1 MGTLLQ
7 DIRYGLRGM
16 RRSPVTTAV
25 ATLSLALGIGANT
38 AIFSFVDALILRML
52 PIEDPRALVFFG
64 PATSS
69 GNSDGFPDG
78 SMSLFSYSIYREM
91 AQKNQVFSGV
101 AAVNSFNMNVYG
113 IVDNSGSAE
122 PLNIQLVSGTYFNV
136 LGVKPVAGHVFTG
149 ADDQVLGG
157 HPLAVISY
165 KWWTSRFSGD
175 RSAIGKALKIG
186 NTIYTIVGI
195 ASPGFV
201 GTTLGESQDMWI
213 PLQMADEIE
222 RGPHKINDKL
232 YRSLDIFAR
241 LKPGVSRASANA
253 NVNVILKGI
262 LQDWAGAQPSQEHLL
277 DIQKAS
283 IELEPAGTGK
293 SLLRAQFDKPLWML
307 MALVGLVLL
316 IACANIANLLLARG
330 AMRQREIAVR
340 VALGAG
346 RVRLIRQLLTE
357 SVVLAGIGGA
367 LGILFASWASG
378 ALFKMAT
385 RGPDTVNL
393 DVSLDYH
400 VLGFA
405 FLVCLATV
413 VLFGV
418 VPAMRTADIAPAES
432 LSGGRNGA
440 AGERSSV
447 FGKALIV
454 AQVSLSLVLLISA
467 GLFVRSLVKL
477 TSVETGFQRQ
487 NVLWFSVGSFVT
499 GLTDETHLAS
509 FYRRV
514 EERTSAIP
522 GVQAAS
528 FSVFAFNQGGWSEQ
542 AWADGDSAAPPAERN
557 AWYDA
562 VGPGYFATMGSP
574 ILDGRPIG
582 AQDTATSPRV
592 AVINETMARRF
603 FRGGS
608 PVGKRFGMGDAAHSK
623 DIEVI
628 GVVRDSKYFQLD
640 EGLRAVAYFP
650 YTQYI
655 PEWGVGLYLSNFQ
668 VRFAGN
674 PASIAQSVRDAIAE
688 VNSNAPIRSVQ
699 TLAERVDDS
708 VASQRLVAELS
719 GFFGI
724 LAVFLACIGIY
735 GLMSFAVIRRT
746 HEIGIRMA
754 LGAGRPE
761 VLRMVLREVVMLVGI
776 GLAAGLPVA
785 IAGERWIESL
795 LFGTNPLDPATL
807 AGATLVLLG
816 AAALAGYLPARRA
829 AKLDP
834 IVALRHE

>member
-1 MGTLLQ
+1 MGNLIQ

-25 ATLSLALGIGANT
+25 AILSLALGIGANT

-52 PIEDPRALVFFG
+52 PVEDPKALVFFG
-64 PATSS
+64 PANSS

-78 SMSLFSYSIYREM
+78 SMTLFSYPIYREM

-101 AAVNSFNMNVYG
+101 AAVNSFNVNVYG
-113 IVDNSGSAE
+113 TVDNSSNAE
-122 PLNIQLVSGTYFNV
+122 SLNIQLVSGTYFDV
-136 LGVKPVAGHVFTG
+136 LGVKPVVGRVFTD

-165 KWWTSRFSGD
+165 NWWTSRFSSD
-175 RSAIGKALKIG
+175 RSAIGKTLKIG
-186 NTIYTIVGI
+186 DTIYTIVGV
-195 ASPGFV
+195 ASPGFL

-213 PLQMADEIE
+213 PLQMADEIV
-222 RGPHKINDKL
+222 RGPHKIKDKL

-241 LKPGVSRASANA
+241 LKSGVSRASANA
-253 NVNVILKGI
+253 NVNVVLKGI
-262 LQDWAGAQPSQEHLL
+262 LQDWAGAEPSQEHLL
-277 DIQKAS
+277 DIQKAH

-330 AMRQREIAVR
+330 AMRQREVAVR

-346 RVRLIRQLLTE
+346 RARLIRQLLTE
-357 SVVLAGIGGA
+357 SLMLAGMGGA

-378 ALFKMAT
+378 ALFRVAT

-393 DVSLDYH
+393 DVSLDYR
-400 VLGFA
+400 VLCFA

-413 VLFGV
+413 VLFGI
-418 VPAMRTADIAPAES
+418 VPAMKTADITLGES
-432 LSGGRNGA
+432 LSGGRSGA

-447 FGKALIV
+447 LGKALIV
-454 AQVSLSLVLLISA
+454 AQVSLALVLLISA
-467 GLFVRSLVKL
+467 GLFVRSLTKL

-487 NVLWFSVGSFVT
+487 NVLWFSVGSFMT
-499 GLTDETHLAS
+499 GLKDETQLAN

-514 EERTSAIP
+514 EERTSGIP
-522 GVQAAS
+522 GVKAVS
-528 FSVFAFNQGGWSEQ
+528 FSVFAFNQGGWSER
-542 AWADGDSAAPPAERN
+542 AWAEGDSAAPPAERT
-557 AWYDA
+557 AWYNA

-574 ILDGRPIG
+574 IQDGRSIG
-582 AQDTATSPRV
+582 EQDSATSPRV

-608 PVGKRFGMGDAAHSK
+608 PVGKRFGMGDVAHSK

-628 GVVRDSKYFQLD
+628 GVVQDSKYYQLD
-640 EGLRAVAYFP
+640 EGPRAVAYFP

-655 PEWGVGLYLSNFQ
+655 PDWGIGLYLSNFQ

-674 PASIAQSVRDAIAE
+674 PANIVQSVRDAIAQ

-724 LAVFLACIGIY
+724 LSVFLACIGIY
-735 GLMSFAVIRRT
+735 GLMSFAVVRRT
-746 HEIGIRMA
+746 HEIGVRMA
-754 LGAGRPE
+754 LGAGQPE

-776 GLAAGLPVA
+776 GLVAGLPVA

-795 LFGTNPLDPATL
+795 LFGMSPSDPATL
-807 AGATLVLLG
+807 AGATIILLG
-816 AAALAGYLPARRA
+816 VAVLAGYLPARRA
-829 AKLDP
+829 AKVDP

>member
-1 MGTLLQ
+1 MSTLLQ

-16 RRSPVTTAV
+16 RRSPVTTAAAV
-25 ATLSLALGIGANT
+25 FSLALGIGANT
-38 AIFSFVDALILRML
+38 AIFSFVNALILRML
-52 PIEDPRALVFFG
+52 PVENPGALVFFG
-64 PATSS
+64 PANSS

-78 SMSLFSYSIYREM
+78 NMSLFSYSIYREM

-101 AAVNSFNMNVYG
+101 AAVNSFNINMYG
-113 IVDNSGSAE
+113 IVDNSSNAE
-122 PLNIQLVSGTYFNV
+122 SLNIQLVSGTYFNV
-136 LGVKPVAGHVFTG
+136 LGVKPVAGRLFTE
-149 ADDQVLGG
+149 ADDQVPGG

-175 RSAIGKALKIG
+175 RAAIGKTLKIRT
-186 NTIYTIVGI
+186 TIYTIIGI
-195 ASPGFV
+195 APRGFL

-213 PLQMADEIE
+213 PLQMTDEIE

-241 LKPGVSRASANA
+241 LKPGVSPASANA
-253 NVNVILKGI
+253 NVNVVLKGI

-293 SLLRAQFDKPLWML
+293 SLLRRQFDKPLWML

-330 AMRQREIAVR
+330 ATRQREIAVR

-357 SVVLAGIGGA
+357 SLMLAGIGGA

-385 RGPDTVNL
+385 RGPGTVNL
-393 DVSLDYH
+393 DVSLDYR

-413 VLFGV
+413 FLFGI

-432 LSGGRNGA
+432 FSGGRSGA

-447 FGKALIV
+447 LGKALIV

-467 GLFVRSLVKL
+467 GLFVRSLIKL
-477 TSVETGFQRQ
+477 TSVDTGFQRQ
-487 NVLWFSVGSFVT
+487 NVLWFSVDSRAT
-499 GLTDETHLAS
+499 GFTNETQLAN

-522 GVQAAS
+522 DVQAVS
-528 FSVFAFNQGGWSEQ
+528 FSVFAFNQGGWNEQ
-542 AWADGDSAAPPAERN
+542 AWAEGDSAAPPAERI
-557 AWYDA
+557 AWYNA
-562 VGPGYFATMGSP
+562 VGPGYFDTMGSP

-603 FRGGS
+603 FPGGS

-623 DIEVI
+623 DIEVV
-628 GVVRDSKYFQLD
+628 GVVRDSRYFQLD
-640 EGLRAVAYFP
+640 EGPRAVAYFP

-655 PEWGVGLYLSNFQ
+655 PDWGIGLYLSNFQ

-674 PASIAQSVRDAIAE
+674 PAGIVQSVRDAIAG
-688 VNSNAPIRSVQ
+688 VNANAPIRSVQ

-735 GLMSFAVIRRT
+735 GLMSFAVVRRT

-754 LGAGRPE
+754 LGAGQRE

-776 GLAAGLPVA
+776 GLAAGIPVA

-795 LFGTNPLDPATL
+795 LFGMSALDPATL
-807 AGATLVLLG
+807 VGATIVLLG